1 LLKALDKLK
10 KARYGV
16 WANRLV
22 CMDIQTFYFLCP
34 DKVLSEDAFNG
45 ARCIHSSRGIF
56 SVSYSDYLKAWSE
69 HDSIHY
75 LLNLPFTMVGER
87 KVAFTE
93 AHCGVGWA
101 PYGNKCSANVSN
113 KINFT
118 MPKGF
123 GRLKILET
131 AEKLRELY

>member
-1 LLKALDKLK
+1 MNL
-10 KARYGV
+10 
-16 WANRLV
+16 
-22 CMDIQTFYFLCP
+22 QHFYHYLAP
-34 DKVLSEDAFNG
+34 KKVLSEDAFNG
-45 ARCIHSSRGIF
+45 YAWLSSGQGIF

-75 LLNLPFTMVGER
+75 LLNLPFNLNGER
-87 KVAFTE
+87 KVAFVE

-101 PYGNKCSANVSN
+101 PYGDECSLNVRD
-113 KINFT
+113 KINFL

-131 AEKLRELY
+131 AEQLREHY

>member
-1 LLKALDKLK
+1 VIAYEGFLWMNL
-10 KARYGV
+10 
-16 WANRLV
+16 
-22 CMDIQTFYFLCP
+22 QHFYHYLAP
-34 DKVLSEDAFNG
+34 EKVLSEDAFNG
-45 ARCIHSSRGIF
+45 YAWLSSSRGIF

-75 LLNLPFTMVGER
+75 LLNLPFTLVGER
-87 KVAFTE
+87 KVAYVE

-101 PYGNKCSANVSN
+101 PYGDECSANVRN
-113 KINFT
+113 KINFL

-131 AEKLRELY
+131 AEQLREHY

>member
-1 LLKALDKLK
+1 MNL
-10 KARYGV
+10 
-16 WANRLV
+16 
-22 CMDIQTFYFLCP
+22 QHFYHYLAP
-34 DKVLSEDAFNG
+34 KKVLSEDAFNG
-45 ARCIHSSRGIF
+45 YAWLSSGQGIF

-75 LLNLPFTMVGER
+75 LLNLPFNLNGER
-87 KVAFTE
+87 KVAFVE

-118 MPKGF
+118 LPKGF
-123 GRLKILET
+123 GGKKIMEC
-131 AEKLRELY
+131 AELMRELYD